1 MARFIDIHPDN
12 PQQRGVDQAVSV
24 LRDGGLVAYPTDSGY
39 ALGAQ
44 LGNQDALERIR
55 TIRRLDDKHHF
66 TLVCRDFAQLGQ
78 FVHVDNA
85 VFRAVK
91 SATPGPYTFILPAT
105 PEVPRRLLHPKKKT
119 VGARIPDHAV
129 VQALLAALEEPLL
142 SSTLILPGEFE
153 AMTEGWAVKEALDAV
168 VDAVIESGEVAAE
181 PTTVIDFVDGVP
193 GDRARRRGRHHP
205 VRLSRT
211 ADRRPVTRTARG

>member
-12 PQQRGVDQAVSV
+12 PQQRAVDRAVAV
-24 LRDGGLVAYPTDSGY
+24 LREGGLVAYPTDSGY

-44 LGNQDALERIR
+44 LGNGEALERIR
-55 TIRRLDDKHHF
+55 SIRRLDDKHHF

-78 FVHVDNA
+78 FVHIDNA

-91 SATPGPYTFILPAT
+91 GATPGPYTFIMPAT

-129 VQALLAALEEPLL
+129 VQALLATLEEPLL

-153 AMTEGWAVKEALDAV
+153 AMTEGWAVQEALGGLVDAV
-168 VDAVIESGEVAAE
+168 VESGVVASE

-193 GDRARRRGRHHP
+193 EVVRVGAGDT
-205 VRLSRT
+205 SRF
-211 ADRRPVTRTARG
+211 V